1 MQNEQEKDAIKEL
14 TQSDLN
20 QDMVDLGVGRY
31 RARIE
36 SAKKR
41 EAESETKYGQRL
53 IRGGLPTYSKAI
65 KDMVDGWDNRNSA
78 LWQLGLRE
86 MKPSVIGFIV
96 IKAVLDCITLKKN
109 MAAVSHF
116 VGSRVEDQ
124 HRCDFLV
131 KNNEAKG
138 EGIVL
143 GAQRRRGGL
152 LNQRR
157 HIKSSM
163 RNEADKGLMPGYT
176 DWRRRDKLSC
186 GLTLVELLRHV
197 TGIIEYVYI
206 LEKAGK
212 KPTRYVTAS
221 KGTLDWI
228 ENYNEDKELFEPFW
242 LPTADAPLPWDSIW
256 EGGYDTVG
264 TALPKLPFIK
274 TSNMDFLRT
283 IENDKL
289 EVPMEAC
296 NLIQGT
302 PWVINPSVLRVAKW
316 AWQNNVEVG
325 ALPSKEDEQLPEIPN
340 DFHENEESNRK
351 WRQTAAGIYSRNA
364 STKSKRLLTSKI
376 IFTAEKL
383 SASRFFYPS
392 HCDFRGRV
400 YNIASSLSVMGND
413 LCRGLLQFARTERL
427 ANDNDAKW
435 LAVAGANAWGND
447 KVTLDERWK
456 WSEAFTN
463 DAIKIAKNPERELL
477 WTEADKPWAFLA
489 WANEWAAYKLN
500 GKINSALPVNMDASN
515 NGLQILSMLTR
526 DPYGMEA
533 TNVLPTTTPQDIYG
547 VVAANAV
554 QTLKAQ
560 AATGDELARA
570 WVAFGIDR
578 RTCKRPVMC
587 YSYGLTPYSNRAYI
601 NEWYDEQ
608 IHGKKRDK
616 PFPDDKRYYAIHM
629 LAEHVWRGIESVLE
643 KPKECMDWFQACT
656 RLIAN
661 ENRALSWVS
670 PTGFPVHQ
678 EYYKVHNQ
686 QVNTYISGKATC
698 VKFREDDDEV
708 ISRRRMVN
716 GASPNVVHSLDASA
730 LHETVVRANKNHG
743 IYDFSFIH
751 DSYGTHSNKC
761 DELSSTLRE
770 VFVDFFS
777 RDLLN
782 EWRTQLTEQHPD
794 LDFPVPPEFGDAEI
808 NKIKESTY
816 FFS

>member
-1 MQNEQEKDAIKEL
+1 MTPNEEIKAL
-14 TQSDLN
+14 TQEDLN

-31 RARIE
+31 RNRVE
-36 SAKKR
+36 SAKGR

-53 IRGGLPTYSKAI
+53 IRGGLPAFTKAI
-65 KDMVDGWDNRNSA
+65 DEMIAGWDNRNSA
-78 LWQLGLRE
+78 LWQLSLRD

-96 IKAVLDCITLKKN
+96 IKAVLDSITLKKN
-109 MAAVSHF
+109 MASVSHF

-131 KNNEAKG
+131 RNNEAKG

-143 GAQRRRGGL
+143 GAQKRRGGL
-152 LNQRR
+152 SSQRR

-163 RNEADKGLMPGYT
+163 RHEASKGLMPDYE

-197 TGIIEYVYI
+197 TGLVEYVYI

-221 KGTLDWI
+221 KATFDWI
-228 ENYNEDKELFEPFW
+228 ENYNDSKELFEPFW
-242 LPTADAPLPWDSIW
+242 LPTADAPLPWRSIW
-256 EGGYDTVG
+256 EGGYDTAG

-274 TSNMDFLRT
+274 TSNMDFLRDNET
-283 IENDKL
+283 RHVET
-289 EVPMEAC
+289 PMEAC

-302 PWVINPSVLRVAKW
+302 PWVVNPKVLGVAQW
-316 AWQNNVEVG
+316 AWGNNVEIG
-325 ALPSKEDEQLPEIPN
+325 ALPSKEDEVIPDVPN
-340 DFHENEESNRK
+340 DFHDNEEVNRK
-351 WRQTAAGIYSRNA
+351 WRRMAAGIYSRNA

-376 IFTAEKL
+376 IYTAEKL

-400 YNIASSLSVMGND
+400 YNISSSLSVMGND
-413 LCRGLLQFARTERL
+413 LCRGLLQFARSERV

-447 KVTLDERWK
+447 KVTLAERWHWAQK
-456 WSEAFTN
+456 FTER
-463 DAIKIAKNPERELL
+463 ALRIARDPRQDLT
-477 WTEADKPWAFLA
+477 WTKADKPWVFLS
-489 WANEWAAYKLN
+489 WCFEWAEYKTH
-500 GKINSALPVNMDASN
+500 GKVNSTLPVNLDASN

-526 DPYGMEA
+526 DPYGMKA
-533 TNVLPTTTPQDIYG
+533 TNVLPTDSPEDIYG
-547 VVAANAV
+547 VVAENALAS
-554 QTLKAQ
+554 LKAD
-560 AATGDELARA
+560 GSDLAKA
-570 WVAFGIDR
+570 WVSFGIDR

-608 IHGKKRDK
+608 IHGKKREK
-616 PFPDDKRYYAIHM
+616 PFSDDVRYQAIQL
-629 LAEHVWRGIESVLE
+629 LATHVWNGIESVLE
-643 KPKECMDWFQACT
+643 KPKQCMDWFQACAK
-656 RLIAN
+656 LIADQN
-661 ENRALSWVS
+661 KALSWVS

-698 VKFREDDDEV
+698 VKFREDDDEI

-716 GASPNVVHSLDASA
+716 GASPNVVHSLDAAA
-730 LHETVVRANKNHG
+730 LHETVVRCNKEHG

-751 DSYGTHSNKC
+751 DSYGTHANKC
-761 DELSSTLRE
+761 DQLSSTLRE

-777 RDLLN
+777 RDLLT
-782 EWRTQLTEQHPD
+782 EWRSQLQEQHPE

-816 FFS
+816 FFA